1 MTDFKIERLSLDT
14 FHREIAAE
22 KLASSKLSPANILM
36 SISVEYTQRGVG
48 LIIDPEII
56 KSLDASVEACAVYFM
71 HSTNYP
77 SDLIEHLMAES
88 VDIYPL
94 IHCYA
99 MKIFKTSTVCTL
111 PETCLLQILRYDPT
125 VIHCVAMMMHKKTEY
140 NGRLL
145 AAMHTILYQFK
156 ETALKRTKRQLIQYA
171 PTSVPCMQ
179 LMTAC
184 EHALCDLK
192 KI

>member
-1 MTDFKIERLSLDT
+1 MTDLEIVKLSLDT
-14 FHREIAAE
+14 FRREIAAE
-22 KLASSKLSPANILM
+22 KLASSKLTPANILM
-36 SISVEYTQRGVG
+36 SISVEHTQRGVG

-56 KSLDASVEACAVYFM
+56 KYLDASVEACTVYFM
-71 HSTNYP
+71 HSVNYP
-77 SDLIEHLMAES
+77 SNAIEYLMAES
-88 VDIYPL
+88 IDIYPL

-99 MKIFKTSTVCTL
+99 MKIFKTSSVCTL
-111 PETCLLQILRYDPT
+111 SEACLLQILRYDPT
-125 VIHCVAMMMHKKTEY
+125 VIHCVAMLMHKDTEY
-140 NGRLL
+140 TGRLL

-156 ETALKRTKRQLIQYA
+156 ETALKRTKRQLIQFA

-192 KI
+192 KL